1 MVKKY
6 GDLYLQARRALLPTE
21 GENAAAAA
29 RELLAFAS
37 GKSVA
42 AVLADANLYASEQ
55 IEADLNGY
63 VNRMLAHEPLPYI
76 LGQWNFYGISLEVTP
91 DVLIPRDDT
100 MAVTDLALE
109 VLRTGHPSPRVL
121 DLCCGSGCI
130 GLAIAHQLPDA
141 HVTLADISRPA
152 LAVAKRNIKRLKLM
166 NRVTA
171 IGLDAKKPAPS
182 FVGTLDALAD
192 VTGVCLLMEL
202 LAPEQVL
209 ASPVHVG
216 SGQVRCAHGILP
228 VPAPATAL
236 LLEGIPI
243 YGGSIRGEL
252 CTPTGAALL
261 RRFVTRFGPLPP
273 MRVEKTGYG
282 MGTKDFEAANCVRAM
297 LGQTEESAGHIL
309 ELACNLDDMTPEA
322 VGFAMEQL
330 FAAGALDVYTTPIG
344 MKKNRPG
351 VLLTCMCREDD
362 REAML
367 RTIFRH
373 TSTLGVRV
381 SVCDRYTLS
390 RRQYAVQTPD
400 GEIRVKESSGWGV
413 LRRKAEF
420 EDLARIAR
428 QTGKSIAEV
437 LDTISETK

>member
-76 LGQWNFYGISLEVTP
+76 LGQWDFYGISLEVTP

-182 FVGTLDALAD
+182 FVGTLDALVCNPPY
-192 VTGVCLLMEL
+192 VTAEEMTQLEPSVRDYEPALALDGGLFAMGQNMNVIVDSFNGTACGWGNNFWLVIALAVNFAIMAFGVGGGICLLGEVL
-202 LAPEQVL
+202 RQWYLGLGLEVDLAGTLTSCTLIALSAVL
-209 ASPVHVG
+209 TTLGLYQKLAARAGAGSLVPITGFANAVVSAAIEFKTEGRVLGTGAKMFTIAGPVIVYG
-216 SGQVRCAHGILP
+216 TLAAVL
-228 VPAPATAL
+228 
-236 LLEGIPI
+236 
-243 YGGSIRGEL
+243 YGGVL
-252 CTPTGAALL
+252 WLL
-261 RRFVTRFGPLPP
+261 G
-273 MRVEKTGYG
+273 G
-282 MGTKDFEAANCVRAM
+282 
-297 LGQTEESAGHIL
+297 
-309 ELACNLDDMTPEA
+309 
-322 VGFAMEQL
+322 
-330 FAAGALDVYTTPIG
+330 
-344 MKKNRPG
+344 
-351 VLLTCMCREDD
+351 
-362 REAML
+362 
-367 RTIFRH
+367 
-373 TSTLGVRV
+373 
-381 SVCDRYTLS
+381 
-390 RRQYAVQTPD
+390 
-400 GEIRVKESSGWGV
+400 
-413 LRRKAEF
+413 
-420 EDLARIAR
+420 
-428 QTGKSIAEV
+428 
-437 LDTISETK
+437 

>member
-55 IEADLNGY
+55 IEADLKSY

-76 LGQWNFYGISLEVTP
+76 LGQWDFYGISLEVTP

-100 MAVTDLALE
+100 MAVTDLTLE

-182 FVGTLDALAD
+182 FVGTLDALVCNPPYVTAEEMTQLEPSVRDYEPALALDGGAD
-192 VTGVCLLMEL
+192 GLDFYRRISREAPEYLNEGGCLLFEIGWL
-202 LAPEQVL
+202 QKDAVSALVKAHIGEPFALRDYGQNWRV
-209 ASPVHVG
+209 VG
-216 SGQVRCAHGILP
+216 ARK
-228 VPAPATAL
+228 
-236 LLEGIPI
+236 EG
-243 YGGSIRGEL
+243 
-252 CTPTGAALL
+252 
-261 RRFVTRFGPLPP
+261 
-273 MRVEKTGYG
+273 
-282 MGTKDFEAANCVRAM
+282 
-297 LGQTEESAGHIL
+297 
-309 ELACNLDDMTPEA
+309 AC
-322 VGFAMEQL
+322 
-330 FAAGALDVYTTPIG
+330 
-344 MKKNRPG
+344 
-351 VLLTCMCREDD
+351 
-362 REAML
+362 
-367 RTIFRH
+367 
-373 TSTLGVRV
+373 
-381 SVCDRYTLS
+381 
-390 RRQYAVQTPD
+390 
-400 GEIRVKESSGWGV
+400 
-413 LRRKAEF
+413 
-420 EDLARIAR
+420 
-428 QTGKSIAEV
+428 
-437 LDTISETK
+437 

>member
-76 LGQWNFYGISLEVTP
+76 LGQWDFYGISLEVTP

-109 VLRTGHPSPRVL
+109 VLRTGHPAPRVL

-182 FVGTLDALAD
+182 FVGTLDALVCNPPYVTAEEMTQLEPSVRDYEPALALDGGAD
-192 VTGVCLLMEL
+192 GLDFYRAVAENFTRLIASGGYLCFEFGLGQHVAVSMILQEYGYTDIVLRKDLRGV
-202 LAPEQVL
+202 
-209 ASPVHVG
+209 
-216 SGQVRCAHGILP
+216 
-228 VPAPATAL
+228 
-236 LLEGIPI
+236 
-243 YGGSIRGEL
+243 IR
-252 CTPTGAALL
+252 AA
-261 RRFVTRFGPLPP
+261 R
-273 MRVEKTGYG
+273 
-282 MGTKDFEAANCVRAM
+282 GTK
-297 LGQTEESAGHIL
+297 
-309 ELACNLDDMTPEA
+309 
-322 VGFAMEQL
+322 
-330 FAAGALDVYTTPIG
+330 
-344 MKKNRPG
+344 K
-351 VLLTCMCREDD
+351 
-362 REAML
+362 
-367 RTIFRH
+367 
-373 TSTLGVRV
+373 
-381 SVCDRYTLS
+381 
-390 RRQYAVQTPD
+390 
-400 GEIRVKESSGWGV
+400 
-413 LRRKAEF
+413 
-420 EDLARIAR
+420 
-428 QTGKSIAEV
+428 
-437 LDTISETK
+437 

>member
-76 LGQWNFYGISLEVTP
+76 LGQWDFYGISLEVTP

-100 MAVTDLALE
+100 MAVTDLTLE
-109 VLRTGHPSPRVL
+109 VLRIGHPSPRVL

-171 IGLDAKKPAPS
+171 IGLDAKKPALS
-182 FVGTLDALAD
+182 FVGTLDALVCNPPYVTAEEMTQLEPSVRDYEPALALDGGAD
-192 VTGVCLLMEL
+192 GLDFYRAVAENFTRLIASGGYLCFEFGLGQHVAVSMILQEYGYTDIALRKDLRGVIR
-202 LAPEQVL
+202 A
-209 ASPVHVG
+209 
-216 SGQVRCAHGILP
+216 VR
-228 VPAPATAL
+228 
-236 LLEGIPI
+236 
-243 YGGSIRGEL
+243 
-252 CTPTGAALL
+252 
-261 RRFVTRFGPLPP
+261 
-273 MRVEKTGYG
+273 
-282 MGTKDFEAANCVRAM
+282 GTK
-297 LGQTEESAGHIL
+297 
-309 ELACNLDDMTPEA
+309 
-322 VGFAMEQL
+322 
-330 FAAGALDVYTTPIG
+330 
-344 MKKNRPG
+344 K
-351 VLLTCMCREDD
+351 
-362 REAML
+362 
-367 RTIFRH
+367 
-373 TSTLGVRV
+373 
-381 SVCDRYTLS
+381 
-390 RRQYAVQTPD
+390 
-400 GEIRVKESSGWGV
+400 
-413 LRRKAEF
+413 
-420 EDLARIAR
+420 
-428 QTGKSIAEV
+428 
-437 LDTISETK
+437 

>member
-76 LGQWNFYGISLEVTP
+76 LGQWDFYGISLEVTP

-182 FVGTLDALAD
+182 FVGTLDALVCNPPYVTAEEMTQLEPSVRDYEPALALDGGAD
-192 VTGVCLLMEL
+192 GLDFYRSI
-202 LAPEQVL
+202 
-209 ASPVHVG
+209 ASRWG
-216 SGQVRCAHGILP
+216 
-228 VPAPATAL
+228 TAL
-236 LLEGIPI
+236 RLGGGLLFEVGIGQAPD
-243 YGGSIRGEL
+243 
-252 CTPTGAALL
+252 
-261 RRFVTRFGPLPP
+261 
-273 MRVEKTGYG
+273 VEYILAQNG
-282 MGTKDFEAANCVRAM
+282 FEAI
-297 LGQTEESAGHIL
+297 QTHRDTQGIWRVVEG
-309 ELACNLDDMTPEA
+309 
-322 VGFAMEQL
+322 
-330 FAAGALDVYTTPIG
+330 
-344 MKKNRPG
+344 
-351 VLLTCMCREDD
+351 
-362 REAML
+362 
-367 RTIFRH
+367 
-373 TSTLGVRV
+373 TLN
-381 SVCDRYTLS
+381 T
-390 RRQYAVQTPD
+390 
-400 GEIRVKESSGWGV
+400 
-413 LRRKAEF
+413 
-420 EDLARIAR
+420 
-428 QTGKSIAEV
+428 
-437 LDTISETK
+437 

>member
-55 IEADLNGY
+55 IEADLNSY

-76 LGQWNFYGISLEVTP
+76 LGQWDFYGISLEVTP

-109 VLRTGHPSPRVL
+109 VLRTDHPSPRVL

-182 FVGTLDALAD
+182 FVGRLDALVCNPPYVTAEEMTQLEPSVRDYEPALALDGGAD
-192 VTGVCLLMEL
+192 GLDFYRRISREAPEYLNEGGCLLFEIGWL
-202 LAPEQVL
+202 QKDAVSALVKAHIGEPFALRDYGQNWRV
-209 ASPVHVG
+209 VG
-216 SGQVRCAHGILP
+216 AKK
-228 VPAPATAL
+228 
-236 LLEGIPI
+236 EG
-243 YGGSIRGEL
+243 
-252 CTPTGAALL
+252 
-261 RRFVTRFGPLPP
+261 
-273 MRVEKTGYG
+273 
-282 MGTKDFEAANCVRAM
+282 
-297 LGQTEESAGHIL
+297 
-309 ELACNLDDMTPEA
+309 AC
-322 VGFAMEQL
+322 
-330 FAAGALDVYTTPIG
+330 
-344 MKKNRPG
+344 
-351 VLLTCMCREDD
+351 
-362 REAML
+362 
-367 RTIFRH
+367 
-373 TSTLGVRV
+373 
-381 SVCDRYTLS
+381 
-390 RRQYAVQTPD
+390 
-400 GEIRVKESSGWGV
+400 
-413 LRRKAEF
+413 
-420 EDLARIAR
+420 
-428 QTGKSIAEV
+428 
-437 LDTISETK
+437 

>member
-76 LGQWNFYGISLEVTP
+76 LGQWDFYGISLEVTP

-182 FVGTLDALAD
+182 FVGTLDALVCNPPY
-192 VTGVCLLMEL
+192 VTAEEMTQLE
-202 LAPEQVL
+202 P
-209 ASPVHVG
+209 S
-216 SGQVRCAHGILP
+216 VRDYE
-228 VPAPATAL
+228 PAL
-236 LLEGIPI
+236 
-243 YGGSIRGEL
+243 
-252 CTPTGAALL
+252 
-261 RRFVTRFGPLPP
+261 
-273 MRVEKTGYG
+273 
-282 MGTKDFEAANCVRAM
+282 
-297 LGQTEESAGHIL
+297 
-309 ELACNLDDMTPEA
+309 
-322 VGFAMEQL
+322 
-330 FAAGALDVYTTPIG
+330 ALDGGADGLDFYRSISANWGSALRKSGWLVYEIG
-344 MKKNRPG
+344 KG
-351 VLLTCMCREDD
+351 QEQDV
-362 REAML
+362 AAIL
-367 RTIFRH
+367 RQQGFSQIIQQMD
-373 TSTLGVRV
+373 GNGIVRV
-381 SVCDRYTLS
+381 VAG
-390 RRQYAVQTPD
+390 Q
-400 GEIRVKESSGWGV
+400 K
-413 LRRKAEF
+413 
-420 EDLARIAR
+420 
-428 QTGKSIAEV
+428 
-437 LDTISETK
+437 

>member
-76 LGQWNFYGISLEVTP
+76 LGQWDFYGISLEVTP

-171 IGLDAKKPAPS
+171 IGLDAKKPAPF
-182 FVGTLDALAD
+182 FVGTLDALVCNPPYVTAEEMTQLEPSVRDYEPALALDGGAD
-192 VTGVCLLMEL
+192 GLDFYRRISREAPEYLNEGGCLLFEIGWL
-202 LAPEQVL
+202 QKDAVSALVKAHIGEPFALRDYGQNWRV
-209 ASPVHVG
+209 VG
-216 SGQVRCAHGILP
+216 AKK
-228 VPAPATAL
+228 
-236 LLEGIPI
+236 EG
-243 YGGSIRGEL
+243 
-252 CTPTGAALL
+252 
-261 RRFVTRFGPLPP
+261 
-273 MRVEKTGYG
+273 
-282 MGTKDFEAANCVRAM
+282 
-297 LGQTEESAGHIL
+297 
-309 ELACNLDDMTPEA
+309 AC
-322 VGFAMEQL
+322 
-330 FAAGALDVYTTPIG
+330 
-344 MKKNRPG
+344 
-351 VLLTCMCREDD
+351 
-362 REAML
+362 
-367 RTIFRH
+367 
-373 TSTLGVRV
+373 
-381 SVCDRYTLS
+381 
-390 RRQYAVQTPD
+390 
-400 GEIRVKESSGWGV
+400 
-413 LRRKAEF
+413 
-420 EDLARIAR
+420 
-428 QTGKSIAEV
+428 
-437 LDTISETK
+437 

>member
-76 LGQWNFYGISLEVTP
+76 LGQWDFYGISLEVTP

-109 VLRTGHPSPRVL
+109 VLRTGYPSPRVL

-182 FVGTLDALAD
+182 FVGTLDALVCNPPYVTAEEMTQLEPSVRDYEPALALDGGAD
-192 VTGVCLLMEL
+192 GLDFYRAVAENFTRLIASGGYLCFEFGLGQHVAVSMILQEYGYTDIVLRKDLRGV
-202 LAPEQVL
+202 
-209 ASPVHVG
+209 
-216 SGQVRCAHGILP
+216 
-228 VPAPATAL
+228 
-236 LLEGIPI
+236 
-243 YGGSIRGEL
+243 IR
-252 CTPTGAALL
+252 AA
-261 RRFVTRFGPLPP
+261 R
-273 MRVEKTGYG
+273 
-282 MGTKDFEAANCVRAM
+282 GTK
-297 LGQTEESAGHIL
+297 
-309 ELACNLDDMTPEA
+309 
-322 VGFAMEQL
+322 
-330 FAAGALDVYTTPIG
+330 
-344 MKKNRPG
+344 K
-351 VLLTCMCREDD
+351 
-362 REAML
+362 
-367 RTIFRH
+367 
-373 TSTLGVRV
+373 
-381 SVCDRYTLS
+381 
-390 RRQYAVQTPD
+390 
-400 GEIRVKESSGWGV
+400 
-413 LRRKAEF
+413 
-420 EDLARIAR
+420 
-428 QTGKSIAEV
+428 
-437 LDTISETK
+437 

>member
-76 LGQWNFYGISLEVTP
+76 LGQWDFYGISLEVTP

-152 LAVAKRNIKRLKLM
+152 LAVAKRNIKPRDRHRPRREKA
-166 NRVTA
+166 RA
-171 IGLDAKKPAPS
+171 
-182 FVGTLDALAD
+182 
-192 VTGVCLLMEL
+192 
-202 LAPEQVL
+202 VL
-209 ASPVHVG
+209 CRHA
-216 SGQVRCAHGILP
+216 
-228 VPAPATAL
+228 
-236 LLEGIPI
+236 
-243 YGGSIRGEL
+243 
-252 CTPTGAALL
+252 
-261 RRFVTRFGPLPP
+261 RRA
-273 MRVEKTGYG
+273 G
-282 MGTKDFEAANCVRAM
+282 M
-297 LGQTEESAGHIL
+297 QSA
-309 ELACNLDDMTPEA
+309 
-322 VGFAMEQL
+322 
-330 FAAGALDVYTTPIG
+330 
-344 MKKNRPG
+344 
-351 VLLTCMCREDD
+351 
-362 REAML
+362 
-367 RTIFRH
+367 
-373 TSTLGVRV
+373 
-381 SVCDRYTLS
+381 VCDRGGDDP
-390 RRQYAVQTPD
+390 AGAFGP
-400 GEIRVKESSGWGV
+400 
-413 LRRKAEF
+413 
-420 EDLARIAR
+420 
-428 QTGKSIAEV
+428 
-437 LDTISETK
+437 

>member
-76 LGQWNFYGISLEVTP
+76 LGQWDFYGISLEVTP

-109 VLRTGHPSPRVL
+109 VLRTGPPSPRVL

-182 FVGTLDALAD
+182 FVGTLDALVCNPPYVTAEEMTQLEPSVRDYEPALALDGGAD
-192 VTGVCLLMEL
+192 GLDFYRAVAENFTRLIASGGYLCFEFGLGQHVAVSMILQEYGYTDIALRKDLRGV
-202 LAPEQVL
+202 
-209 ASPVHVG
+209 
-216 SGQVRCAHGILP
+216 
-228 VPAPATAL
+228 
-236 LLEGIPI
+236 
-243 YGGSIRGEL
+243 IR
-252 CTPTGAALL
+252 AA
-261 RRFVTRFGPLPP
+261 R
-273 MRVEKTGYG
+273 
-282 MGTKDFEAANCVRAM
+282 GTK
-297 LGQTEESAGHIL
+297 
-309 ELACNLDDMTPEA
+309 
-322 VGFAMEQL
+322 
-330 FAAGALDVYTTPIG
+330 
-344 MKKNRPG
+344 K
-351 VLLTCMCREDD
+351 
-362 REAML
+362 
-367 RTIFRH
+367 
-373 TSTLGVRV
+373 
-381 SVCDRYTLS
+381 
-390 RRQYAVQTPD
+390 
-400 GEIRVKESSGWGV
+400 
-413 LRRKAEF
+413 
-420 EDLARIAR
+420 
-428 QTGKSIAEV
+428 
-437 LDTISETK
+437 

>member
-76 LGQWNFYGISLEVTP
+76 LGQWDFYGISLEVTP

-182 FVGTLDALAD
+182 FVGTLDALVCNPPY
-192 VTGVCLLMEL
+192 VTAEEMTQLE
-202 LAPEQVL
+202 P
-209 ASPVHVG
+209 S
-216 SGQVRCAHGILP
+216 VR
-228 VPAPATAL
+228 
-236 LLEGIPI
+236 
-243 YGGSIRGEL
+243 
-252 CTPTGAALL
+252 
-261 RRFVTRFGPLPP
+261 
-273 MRVEKTGYG
+273 
-282 MGTKDFEAANCVRAM
+282 D
-297 LGQTEESAGHIL
+297 
-309 ELACNLDDMTPEA
+309 
-322 VGFAMEQL
+322 
-330 FAAGALDVYTTPIG
+330 
-344 MKKNRPG
+344 
-351 VLLTCMCREDD
+351 
-362 REAML
+362 
-367 RTIFRH
+367 
-373 TSTLGVRV
+373 
-381 SVCDRYTLS
+381 
-390 RRQYAVQTPD
+390 
-400 GEIRVKESSGWGV
+400 
-413 LRRKAEF
+413 
-420 EDLARIAR
+420 
-428 QTGKSIAEV
+428 
-437 LDTISETK
+437 

>member
-76 LGQWNFYGISLEVTP
+76 LGQWDFYGISLEVTP

-109 VLRTGHPSPRVL
+109 VLRTGDPSPRVL

-182 FVGTLDALAD
+182 FVGTLDALVCNPPYVTAEEMIQLEPSVRDYEPALALDGGAD
-192 VTGVCLLMEL
+192 GLDFYRAVAENFTRLIASGGYLCFEFGLGQHVAVSMILQEYGYTDIVLRKDLRGV
-202 LAPEQVL
+202 
-209 ASPVHVG
+209 
-216 SGQVRCAHGILP
+216 
-228 VPAPATAL
+228 
-236 LLEGIPI
+236 
-243 YGGSIRGEL
+243 IR
-252 CTPTGAALL
+252 AA
-261 RRFVTRFGPLPP
+261 R
-273 MRVEKTGYG
+273 
-282 MGTKDFEAANCVRAM
+282 GTK
-297 LGQTEESAGHIL
+297 
-309 ELACNLDDMTPEA
+309 
-322 VGFAMEQL
+322 
-330 FAAGALDVYTTPIG
+330 
-344 MKKNRPG
+344 K
-351 VLLTCMCREDD
+351 
-362 REAML
+362 
-367 RTIFRH
+367 
-373 TSTLGVRV
+373 
-381 SVCDRYTLS
+381 
-390 RRQYAVQTPD
+390 
-400 GEIRVKESSGWGV
+400 
-413 LRRKAEF
+413 
-420 EDLARIAR
+420 
-428 QTGKSIAEV
+428 
-437 LDTISETK
+437 

>member
-76 LGQWNFYGISLEVTP
+76 LGQWDFYGISLEVTP

-109 VLRTGHPSPRVL
+109 VLRTGHPLPRVL

-182 FVGTLDALAD
+182 FVGTLDALVCNPPYVTAEEMTQLEPSVRDYEPALALDGGAD
-192 VTGVCLLMEL
+192 GLDFYRAVAENFTRLIASGGYLCFEFGLGQHVAVSMILQEYGYTDIALRKDLRGV
-202 LAPEQVL
+202 
-209 ASPVHVG
+209 
-216 SGQVRCAHGILP
+216 
-228 VPAPATAL
+228 
-236 LLEGIPI
+236 
-243 YGGSIRGEL
+243 IR
-252 CTPTGAALL
+252 AA
-261 RRFVTRFGPLPP
+261 R
-273 MRVEKTGYG
+273 
-282 MGTKDFEAANCVRAM
+282 GTK
-297 LGQTEESAGHIL
+297 
-309 ELACNLDDMTPEA
+309 
-322 VGFAMEQL
+322 
-330 FAAGALDVYTTPIG
+330 
-344 MKKNRPG
+344 K
-351 VLLTCMCREDD
+351 
-362 REAML
+362 
-367 RTIFRH
+367 
-373 TSTLGVRV
+373 
-381 SVCDRYTLS
+381 
-390 RRQYAVQTPD
+390 
-400 GEIRVKESSGWGV
+400 
-413 LRRKAEF
+413 
-420 EDLARIAR
+420 
-428 QTGKSIAEV
+428 
-437 LDTISETK
+437 

>member
-55 IEADLNGY
+55 IEADLKSY

-76 LGQWNFYGISLEVTP
+76 LGQWDFYGISLEVTP

-100 MAVTDLALE
+100 MAVTDLTLE

-182 FVGTLDALAD
+182 FVGTLDALVCNPPYVTAEEMTQLEPSVRDYEPALALDGGAD
-192 VTGVCLLMEL
+192 GLDFYRAIVRNFTPALNPGGWLCFEFGMGQDAAVCD
-202 LAPEQVL
+202 
-209 ASPVHVG
+209 
-216 SGQVRCAHGILP
+216 
-228 VPAPATAL
+228 
-236 LLEGIPI
+236 
-243 YGGSIRGEL
+243 
-252 CTPTGAALL
+252 LL
-261 RRFVTRFGPLPP
+261 RRAGYEIAELKKDTADITR
-273 MRVEKTGYG
+273 
-282 MGTKDFEAANCVRAM
+282 
-297 LGQTEESAGHIL
+297 
-309 ELACNLDDMTPEA
+309 A
-322 VGFAMEQL
+322 V
-330 FAAGALDVYTTPIG
+330 
-344 MKKNRPG
+344 
-351 VLLTCMCREDD
+351 
-362 REAML
+362 
-367 RTIFRH
+367 
-373 TSTLGVRV
+373 
-381 SVCDRYTLS
+381 
-390 RRQYAVQTPD
+390 
-400 GEIRVKESSGWGV
+400 
-413 LRRKAEF
+413 
-420 EDLARIAR
+420 LARKR
-428 QTGKSIAEV
+428 EEG
-437 LDTISETK
+437 